1 MVVGSRARKLR
12 GSASH
17 TVLNQS
23 ALGIKV
29 DKIWVAILLSRPEP
43 VLLRHQLGSKLQDCS
58 EAEREATSKRH
69 GALSM

>member
-12 GSASH
+12 GSARR

-29 DKIWVAILLSRPEP
+29 DKTWVATLLTRPEP
-43 VLLRHQLGSKLQDCS
+43 VFLRHQLGSKLQGCC